1 MSTTPDTSAARRSE
15 WLRGVLQ
22 PCVLQCLADG
32 PAYGYAIIARLAEA
46 GLGEIKGGT
55 LYPLLARLETR
66 ELVTVAEIEGLQ
78 TRDPRV
84 RFGGEKG
91 AWVPAAEF
99 LKFNPDRV

>member
-1 MSTTPDTSAARRSE
+1 MPPPASKPKPAQRLEFTMNSLRNTTLSSGD
-15 WLRGVLQ
+15 
-22 PCVLQCLADG
+22 DG
-32 PAYGYAIIARLAEA
+32 LYF
-46 GLGEIKGGT
+46 EIVTRFWHPNVTKINKFNM
-55 LYPLLARLETR
+55 ETR